1 MSGQLQC
8 PLYYDELVAAELM
21 FLRVAS
27 SPSSYLTI
35 GIYIFLSL
43 ITTFM
48 IAAIPFLSLPLP
60 FFAAVVNH
68 EVTVFERIQ

>member
-1 MSGQLQC
+1 M
-8 PLYYDELVAAELM
+8 
-21 FLRVAS
+21 
-27 SPSSYLTI
+27 
-35 GIYIFLSL
+35 FLSL